1 MGKSTGKHPSN
12 ALSAAK
18 VRQTTQP
25 GKYADGN
32 GLYLVVDPSGAKRWL
47 LRIVVCGKRRDMGL
61 GGVSTV
67 SLAEARNKAAIYRKE
82 AREGGDPIAT
92 RKKATDRL
100 PTFKTLAETIHERL
114 APSWKNSKHAAQW
127 ISTLKQYAF
136 PVIGD
141 KPVDLIMPN
150 DVTSILAPIW
160 HTKPETARRLR
171 QRIRLVMDAAIES
184 KYRTDNPALVK
195 VALGKNQAKPKHHA
209 AIPYR
214 DIPAFMRRLRKF
226 ESDQSVKWALEFLI
240 LTATRTNE
248 VAGATWDEIDMER
261 AVWTIPAERMKA
273 KAEHR
278 VPLSKAALALLKRAQ
293 QRREG
298 PYLFPGRSVGK
309 PLSNMAMLQV
319 MKRMKTQATVHGFR
333 SSFRD
338 WAEERT
344 NYPNNVC
351 ESALAHTVR
360 NKAEAAYRRTDH
372 LEQRMGLMETWAQFV
387 TGESGEVVQL
397 RQA

>member
-47 LRIVVCGKRRDMGL
+47 LRTVVHGKRRDMGL

-67 SLAEARNKAAIYRKE
+67 SLAEAREKATHYRKE
-82 AREGGDPIAT
+82 AREGGDPIAS
-92 RKKATDRL
+92 RKKENDRP
-100 PTFKTLAETIHERL
+100 PTFKALAETIHEQL
-114 APSWKNSKHAAQW
+114 SPSWKNPKHAAQW
-127 ISTLKQYAF
+127 INTLIQYAF
-136 PVIGD
+136 PAIGD
-141 KPVDLIMPN
+141 KPVNLIMPN
-150 DVTSILAPIW
+150 DVTAILAPIW
-160 HTKPETARRLR
+160 HEKPETARRLR

-195 VALGKNQAKPKHHA
+195 VALGKNQAKPKHHT
-209 AIPYR
+209 AIPYT
-214 DIPAFMRRLRKF
+214 DIPAFLRRLRRF
-226 ESDQSVKWALEFLI
+226 EADHSVKLALEFLI

-248 VAGATWDEIDMER
+248 VTGATWREIDLER

-278 VPLSKAALALLKRAQ
+278 VPLSKAALSVLKRAQ
-293 QRREG
+293 RRSESE
-298 PYLFPGRSVGK
+298 YLFPGRSMGQ

-319 MKRMKTQATVHGFR
+319 MRRMKTDATVHGFR

-338 WAEERT
+338 WSEERT

-372 LEQRMGLMETWAQFV
+372 LEQRVGLMETWAQFV
-387 TGESGEVVQL
+387 TGATGDVIQL